1 MHGLSGF
8 PFFTIEIEIMI
19 NSMTYKY
26 SIYINTTTTIY
37 HTIDLSI
44 TSILL
49 EAMVNRRVTSK
60 YHHRIK
66 DFVV

>member
-1 MHGLSGF
+1 MYQYYNYDLR
-8 PFFTIEIEIMI
+8 PTEQ
-19 NSMTYKY
+19 
-26 SIYINTTTTIY
+26 Y

-66 DFVV
+66 DFVM